1 MLKLPL
7 WESWRPLAP
16 LPKKMRVEYFFAL
29 VGALLWKTL
38 VGKAIREKCSLIL
51 GEKEVIR
58 GLVVSIHL
66 KENLPVVNI
75 NYLLMAY
82 NFKGKFSN
90 LL

>member
-38 VGKAIREKCSLIL
+38 LGKAIRKKCSLIL
-51 GEKEVIR
+51 GEEVIR

-75 NYLLMAY
+75 NYLLMTY